1 VPALRTVIALLLSL
15 HVGLPALAQPPPE
28 PWEPGVRH
36 LQLSPTATGEVP
48 ELHLTPGLALTVVF
62 DSPVRPLRQGG
73 VELEERGRFRLV
85 GLDEEGHILT
95 LMLAPGEVP
104 DKPPRLTVHFADG
117 AVPAS
122 ATFHLVAHPA
132 RAETHVQ
139 VYRQPRSAQVCCEQ
153 ADVER
158 EKVQRC
164 QVELERTRA
173 EASARGPAGL
183 IALRTEGL
191 LDTKEG
197 VRPQE
202 LYPNKLTRAPTNALE
217 VAEATAFRSA
227 APKRPGEEPRVRVAV
242 LLKLRGL
249 GAGDWKTEGAQL
261 ASQGGA
267 GRTVTVWQSPTSKPG
282 FTEVMVETELTQE
295 EARGG
300 FTLKLWD
307 ASGTRTVTLGGITF
321 P

>member
-1 VPALRTVIALLLSL
+1 MPALRTAIALLLSL

-36 LQLSPTATGEVP
+36 LQLAPTATGEVP
-48 ELHLTPGLALTVVF
+48 ELRLTPGLALTVVF
-62 DSPVRPLRQGG
+62 DSPVRPQRQGG

-117 AVPAS
+117 AVPTS

-139 VYRQPRSAQVCCEQ
+139 VYRQPRSAEVCCAQ
-153 ADVER
+153 ADAER
-158 EKVQRC
+158 EKALRC

-183 IALRTEGL
+183 IGLRSQGL

-197 VRPQE
+197 VRTQW
-202 LYPNKLTRAPTNALE
+202 LDGQTLTRAAANALE

-227 APKRPGEEPRVRVAV
+227 APPRQEGERRVRVAV
-242 LLKLRGL
+242 LLRLEAP
-249 GAGDWKTEGAQL
+249 GAGDWKVEGAQL
-261 ASQGGA
+261 ASRGGA
-267 GRTVTVWQSPTSKPG
+267 GRPVTVWQSPANEPG

-295 EARGG
+295 EARGR

-307 ASGTRTVTLGGITF
+307 ASGTRTVTLGGVTF

>member
-1 VPALRTVIALLLSL
+1 VPALRTALALLLSL

-48 ELHLTPGLALTVVF
+48 ELRLTPGLALTVVF

-117 AVPAS
+117 AVPTS
-122 ATFHLVAHPA
+122 AAFHLVAHPA

-139 VYRQPRSAQVCCEQ
+139 VYRQPRSAEVCCAQ
-153 ADVER
+153 ADAER
-158 EKVQRC
+158 EKARRC

-173 EASARGPAGL
+173 EVSAQGAAGL
-183 IALRTEGL
+183 IGLRSQGL
-191 LDTKEG
+191 LDKEG
-197 VRPQE
+197 VRTKKLKVQR
-202 LYPNKLTRAPTNALE
+202 LTRAAANALA
-217 VAEATAFRSA
+217 VAEATALGSA

-242 LLKLRGL
+242 LLRLEGQ
-249 GAGDWKTEGAQL
+249 GAGDWKAEGAQL
-261 ASQGGA
+261 ASRGGMR
-267 GRTVTVWQSPTSKPG
+267 RTVTVWQSPTNEPG

-295 EARGG
+295 EARGR

-307 ASGTRTVTLGGITF
+307 ASGTRTVTLGGVTF

>member
-1 VPALRTVIALLLSL
+1 MPALRTALALLLSL

-36 LQLSPTATGEVP
+36 LQLSPTANGEVP
-48 ELHLTPGLALTVVF
+48 ELRLTPGRALTVEF

-85 GLDEEGHILT
+85 SLDEEGRVLT
-95 LMLAPGEVP
+95 LVLAPGEVP

-122 ATFHLVAHPA
+122 AAFHLVAHPA
-132 RAETHVQ
+132 QAETHVQ
-139 VYRQPRSAQVCCEQ
+139 VYRQPRSAEVCCAQ
-153 ADVER
+153 ADAER
-158 EKVQRC
+158 EKAQRC
-164 QVELERTRA
+164 LVELERTRA
-173 EASARGPAGL
+173 EASARGAAGL
-183 IALRTEGL
+183 IGLRSQGL

-197 VRPQE
+197 VRTQA
-202 LYPNKLTRAPTNALE
+202 LANKTLTRSPANALE

-242 LLKLRGL
+242 LLRFEGP
-249 GAGDWKTEGAQL
+249 GAGDWRVEGAQL
-261 ASQGGA
+261 ASRGGV
-267 GRTVTVWQSPTSKPG
+267 GRPVTVWQSPTNKRG
-282 FTEVMVETELTQE
+282 VTEVMVETEVTKE
-295 EARGG
+295 EARGR

>member
-1 VPALRTVIALLLSL
+1 MPALRTAIALLLSL
-15 HVGLPALAQPPPE
+15 HVALPALAQPPPE

-48 ELHLTPGLALTVVF
+48 ELRLTPGLALTVVF
-62 DSPVRPLRQGG
+62 DSPVRPQRQGG

-104 DKPPRLTVHFADG
+104 DKPLRLTVHFADG
-117 AVPAS
+117 AVPTS

-139 VYRQPRSAQVCCEQ
+139 VYRQPRSAEVCCAQ
-153 ADVER
+153 ADAER
-158 EKVQRC
+158 EKAQRC
-164 QVELERTRA
+164 LVELERTRT
-173 EASARGPAGL
+173 EASARGAGL
-183 IALRTEGL
+183 IGLRSQGL
-191 LDTKEG
+191 LDTEEG
-197 VRPQE
+197 VRTQA
-202 LYPNKLTRAPTNALE
+202 LANKTLTRSPANALAL
-217 VAEATAFRSA
+217 VDATAFRSA
-227 APKRPGEEPRVRVAV
+227 VPKRPGEAQRVRVAV
-242 LLKLRGL
+242 LLRLEGP
-249 GAGDWKTEGAQL
+249 GAGDWKVEGAQL
-261 ASQGGA
+261 ASRGGA
-267 GRTVTVWQSPTSKPG
+267 GRPVTVSQSPTSEPG

-295 EARGG
+295 EARGR

-307 ASGTRTVTLGGITF
+307 ASGTRTVTLGGVTF

>member
-1 VPALRTVIALLLSL
+1 MPALRTALALLLSL

-48 ELHLTPGLALTVVF
+48 ELRLTPGLALTVVF

-117 AVPAS
+117 AVPTS
-122 ATFHLVAHPA
+122 AAFHLVAHPA

-139 VYRQPRSAQVCCEQ
+139 VYRQPRSAEVCCAQ
-153 ADVER
+153 ADAER
-158 EKVQRC
+158 EKARRC

-173 EASARGPAGL
+173 EVSAQGAAGL
-183 IALRTEGL
+183 IGLRSQGL
-191 LDTKEG
+191 LDKEG
-197 VRPQE
+197 VRTKKLKVQR
-202 LYPNKLTRAPTNALE
+202 LTRAAANALA
-217 VAEATAFRSA
+217 VAEATALGSA

-242 LLKLRGL
+242 LLRLEGQ
-249 GAGDWKTEGAQL
+249 GAGDWKAEGAQL
-261 ASQGGA
+261 ASRGGMR
-267 GRTVTVWQSPTSKPG
+267 RTVTVWQSPTNEPG
-282 FTEVMVETELTQE
+282 LTEVMVEMELTQE
-295 EARGG
+295 EARGR

-307 ASGTRTVTLGGITF
+307 ASGTRTVTLGGVTF

>member
-1 VPALRTVIALLLSL
+1 MPTLRTAIALLLSL
-15 HVGLPALAQPPPE
+15 HVALPALAQPPPE

-36 LQLSPTATGEVP
+36 LQLSPRASEEVS
-48 ELHLTPGLALTVVF
+48 ELRITPGLALTVEF

-85 GLDEEGHILT
+85 SLDEEGRVLT
-95 LMLAPGEVP
+95 LVLAPGERP
-104 DKPPRLTVHFADG
+104 DKPRRLTVHFADG

-122 ATFHLVAHPA
+122 AVFHLVAHPA
-132 RAETHVQ
+132 QAETHVQ
-139 VYRQPRSAQVCCEQ
+139 VYRQPRSAEVCCAQ

-158 EKVQRC
+158 EKALRC

-183 IALRTEGL
+183 IGLRSQGL
-191 LDTKEG
+191 LDKEG
-197 VRPQE
+197 VRTQK
-202 LYPNKLTRAPTNALE
+202 LNNDTLTRSPTNVFEL
-217 VAEATAFRSA
+217 VRATALRSA
-227 APKRPGEEPRVRVAV
+227 APPGQGEEPRVRVAV
-242 LLKLRGL
+242 LLLFKAP
-249 GAGDWKTEGAQL
+249 GAGNWKAEGAQL
-261 ASQGGA
+261 ASRGGV
-267 GRTVTVWQSPTSKPG
+267 GRTVTVWQSPTNKPG

-295 EARGG
+295 EARGR